1 MKLRQINKVYNDY
14 LRSCSML
21 GVTAAAVK
29 ESVLD
34 ACDRSR
40 DLLRVEESLNR
51 DLESLS
57 IAMRLCPG
65 AIDLLKGARA
75 DLQDQ
80 LAGVRAE
87 LNKDVERVD

>member
-1 MKLRQINKVYNDY
+1 MKLRQVNKVYNDY

-21 GVTAAAVK
+21 GVTVAAVR

-65 AIDLLKGARA
+65 AVDLIKVKKI

-80 LAGVRAE
+80 LAGVRSE
-87 LNKDVERVD
+87 LNKDVDFT